1 MSNHETA
8 FIKDFQNSYENIAYG
23 TNHPQQTMNITLP
36 KEGKGPFPVVVFIHG
51 GGWASG
57 DKQSENALKIL
68 SITKYG
74 YAVASLNYRLTP
86 DGVWTNQIYDVKK
99 ALYFLRKYGAIY
111 HLTTEKLVLWGVS
124 AGAHIAQVVAATGG
138 TNYVSALKEENKFTS
153 VQGLISL
160 FGISEPAYLDDDI
173 EKQTGIPST
182 KHGSTPECRPCLMTG
197 FVINENKER
206 ALEMGSIRYI
216 HPPFVPTFIQHG
228 TGDLLVSYLQSV
240 RLQKI
245 IKERCPEQEVILEL
259 FPEAVHADDA
269 FYKEENLLHIKEF
282 LDKIYFD

>member
-23 TNHPQQTMNITLP
+23 TNHPQQTMDITLP

-68 SITKYG
+68 SIT
-74 YAVASLNYRLTP
+74 
-86 DGVWTNQIYDVKK
+86 
-99 ALYFLRKYGAIY
+99 KYGAIY

-206 ALEMGSIRYI
+206 ALEI
-216 HPPFVPTFIQHG
+216 
-228 TGDLLVSYLQSV
+228 YLYLICS
-240 RLQKI
+240 
-245 IKERCPEQEVILEL
+245 L
-259 FPEAVHADDA
+259 FA
-269 FYKEENLLHIKEF
+269 YRR
-282 LDKIYFD
+282 